1 MLGKVIQLHGR
12 RMFECAMDGTP
23 LGSDN
28 DAVELLSAAWGE
40 GADFLLIPVTRLD
53 NAFFDLKT
61 GVAGNFVQKLV
72 NYGSRCAIVGKI
84 ALHLERSRALR
95 DFVMECNRGRQ
106 IWFVE
111 DHEGLAGRLGQE
123 QSELSHG
130 PMNLSEEG

>member
-12 RMFECAMDGTP
+12 RMFECAMDGTL
-23 LGSDN
+23 LGSDK

-53 NAFFDLKT
+53 NAFFDLKR
-61 GVAGNFVQKLV
+61 GVAGNLVQKFG
-72 NYGSRCAIVGKI
+72 NYGMRCAIIGKI
-84 ALHLERSRALR
+84 AQHLERSRALR
-95 DFVMECNRGRQ
+95 DFVTECNRGRQ

-111 DHEGLAGRLGQE
+111 DHEELAGRLGQE
-123 QSELSHG
+123 QSALLHG